1 MSYLF
6 FLPLVLYVFPPFS
19 SQPLEWTLH
28 TAKLLQNLS
37 LAYAE
42 LQDWNSHSSA
52 CSPSPRQP
60 SCSPPSQPQ
69 PFLPLRSSAA
79 LAAPVSPQPVSCLFS
94 TLTLLFTSAFL
105 VYQNPYHPPGPVQ
118 TLSPFWGLP
127 PSSTPTSLRSEW
139 ITLLLGSHHH
149 SVHSTHFILPPIRV
163 SCMFVPRSRLW
174 APWRWEM
181 DLVCHYKFGFSSLDL
196 NKLGAH

>member
-94 TLTLLFTSAFL
+94 TLALPFTSSFL

-118 TLSPFWGLP
+118 MPSPFWSLP

-139 ITLLLGSHHH
+139 ITLLLVLIVTVSTALISFCHLLESAACLSPALGCELLEDEKWTLFAITSLASH
-149 SVHSTHFILPPIRV
+149 
-163 SCMFVPRSRLW
+163 LW
-174 APWRWEM
+174 TWT
-181 DLVCHYKFGFSSLDL
+181 K
-196 NKLGAH
+196 